1 MIIIINADSH
11 QWNCSLNVTSE
22 LQLKEVTK
30 VDRGISENR
39 DPKTDKKAKRK
50 EHADKA
56 CNVKT
61 IVEFAYP
68 LLI

>member
-1 MIIIINADSH
+1 MQIA
-11 QWNCSLNVTSE
+11 TSGI
-22 LQLKEVTK
+22 QLKEVTK
-30 VDRGISENR
+30 VDRVISENR

-61 IVEFAYP
+61 IVKFAYP